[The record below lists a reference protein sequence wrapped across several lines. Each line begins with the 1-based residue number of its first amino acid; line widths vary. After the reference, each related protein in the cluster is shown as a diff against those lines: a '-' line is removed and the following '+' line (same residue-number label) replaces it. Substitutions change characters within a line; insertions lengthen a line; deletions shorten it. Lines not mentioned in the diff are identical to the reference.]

1 MGNAGYIHV
10 LRDLISRI
18 RSLATVHSML
28 SARNWQP
35 LEISNLCEQI
45 IQAII
50 LWLPSNQK
58 VFLTVDH
65 SSLKINSNQA
75 HHLTL
80 VINELATNSVNYG
93 LSDGNGIIEVKIK
106 EIEGRIHLV
115 FRDNGPG
122 YPELMIHGDFG
133 VVNIGFELIKGI
145 VTQSLDGELLLR
157 NEEGAVTE
165 ILFANE
171 IS

>member
-1 MGNAGYIHV
+1 
-10 LRDLISRI
+10 
-18 RSLATVHSML
+18 ML

-35 LEISNLCEQI
+35 LEINQLCEQL

-50 LWLPSNQK
+50 IGLPVNHK
-58 VFLTVDH
+58 VMLNIDQ

-80 VINELATNSVNYG
+80 VINELATNSVKYG
-93 LSDGNGIIEVKIK
+93 LNDNSNGLIEVKIQ
-106 EIEGRIHLV
+106 EIDGKIQLI

-122 YPELMIHGDFG
+122 YPESMINGDF
-133 VVNIGFELIKGI
+133 VNVNIGFELIRGI
-145 VTQSLDGELLLR
+145 VTQSLDGELSLR
-157 NEEGAVTE
+157 NEGGAVTE

-171 IS
+171 LT